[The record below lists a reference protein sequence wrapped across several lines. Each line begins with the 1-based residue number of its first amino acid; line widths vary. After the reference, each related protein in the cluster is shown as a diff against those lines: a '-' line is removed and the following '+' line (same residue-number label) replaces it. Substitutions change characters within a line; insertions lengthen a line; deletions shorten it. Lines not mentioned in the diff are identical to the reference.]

1 MPFNFLRGTL
11 GKQRCCV
18 DIFQGLIIVILV
30 VTNARKPAIARR
42 RPTAGHC
49 IDTSRINKLLSK
61 RTRIL

>member
-1 MPFNFLRGTL
+1 MPLMSLRGIL
-11 GKQRCCV
+11 DRQRCCV

-49 IDTSRINKLLSK
+49 IDTSRINNLLS
-61 RTRIL
+61 